1 VYTRSMSLFIA
12 HQYPEDMNEAF
23 VMAAMNECFRQLPFD
38 FFKLTDYVDF
48 NEAMRAYMMK

>member
-1 VYTRSMSLFIA
+1 MSLFIA